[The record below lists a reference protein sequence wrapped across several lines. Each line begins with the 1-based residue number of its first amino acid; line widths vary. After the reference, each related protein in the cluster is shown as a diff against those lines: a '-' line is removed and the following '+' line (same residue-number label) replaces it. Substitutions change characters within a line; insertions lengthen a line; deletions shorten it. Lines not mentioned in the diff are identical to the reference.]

1 MTCPQHA
8 SDNTIWREVGT
19 GRRVCLMAHPR
30 PLKVHRRPMVSRPAR
45 VRLPWRSL
53 RMVVGGTVLAVVAYA
68 SMVGIALSGKPS

>member
-1 MTCPQHA
+1 MTRCA
-8 SDNTIWREVGT
+8 WRNVRT
-19 GRRVCLMAHPR
+19 GERVCLDPQPHDCEVRR
-30 PLKVHRRPMVSRPAR
+30 PVRVHRPMVSRPHR